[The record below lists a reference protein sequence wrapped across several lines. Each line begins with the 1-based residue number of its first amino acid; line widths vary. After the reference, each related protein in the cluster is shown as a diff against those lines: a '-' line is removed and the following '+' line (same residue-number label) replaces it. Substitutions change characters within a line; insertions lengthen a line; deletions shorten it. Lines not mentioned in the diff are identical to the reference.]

1 MKNIIIIIFL
11 FVSFATYSQVD
22 TTFKID
28 MSQNVSR
35 CNCETTFG
43 EKLKAY
49 RIANELS
56 EATMA
61 AWLSS
66 IASGV
71 HLWRVSYSIDD
82 YKAMENGKFFP
93 FLKVQET
100 ILEHIEKQSK

>member
-1 MKNIIIIIFL
+1 MKNIIIIALL
-11 FVSFATYSQVD
+11 FVSFATYAQVD
-22 TTFKID
+22 TTLSID

-35 CNCETTFG
+35 CNCETFG

-49 RIANELS
+49 RLANELT

-71 HLWRVSYSIDD
+71 HLWKVRYSVED
-82 YKAMENGKFFP
+82 YKAMENNEFLP

-100 ILEHIEKQSK
+100 ILQHLKSKSK